1 LDSQAWRK
9 RKPLLVFN
17 FQKDPPRALA
27 FFVLLY
33 FDFPG
38 SKQLAVFYLSCIYGW
53 CFELERKRERER
65 KGKRESR
72 ACLQGKRRELNRLK
86 NRKDISNV
94 VGGQMDGV
102 SSRFLLRL

>member
-53 CFELERKRERER
+53 CFELEWKRVEPPEEQE
-65 KGKRESR
+65 GY
-72 ACLQGKRRELNRLK
+72 Q
-86 NRKDISNV
+86 
-94 VGGQMDGV
+94 
-102 SSRFLLRL
+102 